1 VNNKRSFIPAC
12 TIVAGIAGQLAQIH
26 NETLLAASLR
36 FCEMLPSAVKEHCI
50 SIIKTLELLL
60 ISP

>member
-1 VNNKRSFIPAC
+1 VVNKCSVFPAC
-12 TIVAGIAGQLAQIH
+12 TIVTGIAGQLAQIH

-36 FCEMLPSAVKEHCI
+36 LCEMLPPAVKEHCI
-50 SIIKTLELLL
+50 NIIKTLELLL